1 MDGSQEVI
9 HLNYLVTLKIHHSQP
24 IFKPKPKPKPKLNTQ
39 IKNET
44 EAQTQIPKSKLNTQ
58 IKNETQAQ
66 TQIPKPKLLNGLGV
80 SLGLVHAYLRLMEKD
95 QTPREFNH
103 NFKSSFAFRQL
114 T

>member
-1 MDGSQEVI
+1 MELQILLMDGSQEVI

-24 IFKPKPKPKPKLNTQ
+24 IFKPKPKL
-39 IKNET
+39 
-44 EAQTQIPKSKLNTQ
+44 
-58 IKNETQAQ
+58 
-66 TQIPKPKLLNGLGV
+66 KLLKGLGL
-80 SLGLVHAYLRLMEKD
+80 SFGLVHAYLRLMEKD